1 MHATVEPPLRAS
13 ELLDQWMAALLCS
26 DVGCNSSEELCRAQL
41 GPVTRWRCLAEA
53 VASSSVAV

>member
-13 ELLDQWMAALLCS
+13 ESDQRKAALLCS
-26 DVGCNSSEELCRAQL
+26 DVGCNSSGELCRAQL
-41 GPVTRWRCLAEA
+41 GPVTRRCLAAA